1 MCGISGLLAASSL
14 REQDIAVV
22 GHMNQRLT
30 HRGPDSDGMFVA
42 DPVVLAMRRLSIV
55 DLAGG
60 QQPIFNETK
69 DIVIVCNGEI
79 YNHRELRRDLQ
90 GRGHSFASGSDVET
104 IVHAYEEYGLDCL
117 AKLRGMFAFALWDG
131 PRQRL
136 VLARDRMGEKPFYLY
151 RDRDQN
157 LWFSSE
163 IQSLA
168 VAMPRRQLTPEA
180 FNLFLAFQYVPEPM
194 APLEGIQILPAGH
207 GLVLEA
213 GQPHADPFAYWDMA
227 TATEDPTH
235 PIEVVR
241 QSLDDACR
249 LMGTAD
255 VPVAV
260 ALSGGIDSSLVAAV
274 TARHYP
280 EQLHAFTIGYASRP
294 ATDERSVAAALAA
307 QLKIGFTEVEL
318 SHRAVVNDFP
328 TLVAAMD
335 TPIGDIAAYGYY
347 AVSQAARQAGYPV
360 LLSGMGG
367 DEFFWGYQWV
377 REAMV
382 RNEAILAGQRQT
394 LPFWRRWL
402 GQTPSD
408 QPDFFG
414 VHDALRQGNTWAREL
429 MPPEDRDR
437 LADSFWLDKNSLDL
451 SQPLHIATS
460 SLLNRTWLRSN
471 CLALVDRLSMHHS
484 VEVRLPLLDTVL
496 VDRVT
501 GMRNAG
507 LQDWHQPHKHLLV
520 EAMENVI
527 PPEVLARKKQGFTP
541 PTQDWMQSIVKRYSP
556 LIANGSLVEQGLML
570 ASQSAIKPGQFDLP
584 FLYKL
589 TLLECWS
596 RLHIDR
602 QAPESLNSLALSV

>member
-14 REQDIAVV
+14 KEADIAVV
-22 GHMNQRLT
+22 SQMNQRLT

-42 DPVVLAMRRLSIV
+42 DTVVLAMRRLSII

-69 DIVIVCNGEI
+69 DIAIVCNGEI
-79 YNHRELRRDLQ
+79 YNHQELRRDLQ
-90 GRGHSFASGSDVET
+90 ARGHGFSSGSDVET

-136 VLARDRMGEKPFYLY
+136 VLARDRMGEKPLYLY
-151 RDRDQN
+151 RNSSGQ

-163 IQSLA
+163 MQSLA
-168 VAMPRRQLTPEA
+168 AALPRRQLTPEA
-180 FNLFLAFQYVPEPM
+180 FNLFLAFQYVPEPFS
-194 APLEGIQILPAGH
+194 PLEGLQILPAGH
-207 GLVLEA
+207 ALVLEA
-213 GQPHADPFAYWDMA
+213 GHLHAAPFAYWDMA
-227 TATEDPTH
+227 AATADPAD
-235 PIEVVR
+235 PIDVVR
-241 QSLDDACR
+241 QSLDEACR

-255 VPVAV
+255 VPVAI

-280 EQLHAFTIGYASRP
+280 EQLHAFTIGYDSRP
-294 ATDERSVAAALAA
+294 GTDERSVAAALAQ

-318 SHRAVVNDFP
+318 SSEAVVNDFP
-328 TLVAAMD
+328 ILVAAMD

-382 RNEAILAGQRQT
+382 RNESILAGHRQT

-402 GQTPSD
+402 GQTPID

-414 VHDALRQGNTWAREL
+414 VHDALRQGNTWARGL
-429 MPPEDRDR
+429 MPSGDRDR
-437 LADSFWLDKNSLDL
+437 LSDSFWLDKNSLDL
-451 SQPLHIATS
+451 SQPLHLAVS
-460 SLLNRTWLRSN
+460 SLLNRTWLQSN

-484 VEVRLPLLDTVL
+484 VEVRLPLLDAEL

-520 EAMENVI
+520 EAMQNVI
-527 PPEVLARKKQGFTP
+527 PPEVLSRKKQGFTP
-541 PTQDWMQSIVKRYSP
+541 PTQEWMQGIVKRYSP
-556 LIANGSLVEQGLML
+556 LTTNGSLVAQGLI
-570 ASQSAIKPGQFDLP
+570 SSDKSAIKPGMFDL
-584 FLYKL
+584 FFMYKL
-589 TLLECWS
+589 TLLECWA
-596 RLHIDR
+596 RLHID
-602 QAPESLNSLALSV
+602 QQSPESLSGLALSV

>member
-1 MCGISGLLAASSL
+1 M
-14 REQDIAVV
+14 
-22 GHMNQRLT
+22 
-30 HRGPDSDGMFVA
+30 
-42 DPVVLAMRRLSIV
+42 
-55 DLAGG
+55 
-60 QQPIFNETK
+60 
-69 DIVIVCNGEI
+69 
-79 YNHRELRRDLQ
+79 
-90 GRGHSFASGSDVET
+90 
-104 IVHAYEEYGLDCL
+104 
-117 AKLRGMFAFALWDG
+117 
-131 PRQRL
+131 
-136 VLARDRMGEKPFYLY
+136 
-151 RDRDQN
+151 
-157 LWFSSE
+157 
-163 IQSLA
+163 
-168 VAMPRRQLTPEA
+168 
-180 FNLFLAFQYVPEPM
+180 PEPI

-213 GQPHADPFAYWDMA
+213 GQLNTAPFAYWDMA
-227 TATEDPTH
+227 AATEDPSE

-241 QSLDDACR
+241 QSLDEACR

-280 EQLHAFTIGYASRP
+280 EKLHAFTIGYDSRP
-294 ATDERSVAAALAA
+294 ATDERSVAAALAQ

-318 SHRAVVNDFP
+318 SHSAVVNDFP

-382 RNEAILAGQRQT
+382 RNEAILAGQQQT

-402 GQTPSD
+402 GQKPAS

-429 MPPEDRDR
+429 MPPDDRDR

-451 SQPLHIATS
+451 SQPLHVATS

-484 VEVRLPLLDTVL
+484 VEVRLPLLDAVL

-520 EAMENVI
+520 EAMHNVI

-556 LIANGSLVEQGLML
+556 LIANGSLVDQGLVM
-570 ASQSAIKPGQFDLP
+570 ASQSAIKPGQFDLS

>member
-1 MCGISGLLAASSL
+1 MCGISGLLAASTL
-14 REQDIAVV
+14 REEDIAVV
-22 GHMNQRLT
+22 GQMNQRLI
-30 HRGPDSDGMFVA
+30 HRGPDSDGMVVA
-42 DPVVLAMRRLSIV
+42 DPVVLAMRRLSII

-69 DIVIVCNGEI
+69 DIAIVCNGEI
-79 YNHRELRRDLQ
+79 YNHAELRRDLQ
-90 GRGHSFASGSDVET
+90 GRGHQFASRSDVET

-117 AKLRGMFAFALWDG
+117 AQLRGMFAFALWDG

-136 VLARDRMGEKPFYLY
+136 LLARDRMGEKPFYLY
-151 RDRDQN
+151 RDSDQN

-163 IQSLA
+163 LQSLA
-168 VAMPRRQLTPEA
+168 VAMPRQRLTPEA
-180 FNLFLAFQYVPEPM
+180 FNLFLAFQYVPEPV
-194 APLEGIQILPAGH
+194 APLEGVQILPAGH
-207 GLVLEA
+207 ALVIESGNRNA
-213 GQPHADPFAYWDMA
+213 APFPYWEMAQA
-227 TATEDPTH
+227 TADPTH
-235 PIEVVR
+235 PIDVVKH
-241 QSLDDACR
+241 SLDEACR

-280 EQLHAFTIGYASRP
+280 EQLHAFTIGYDSRP
-294 ATDERSVAAALAA
+294 ATDERSVAAALAQ
-307 QLKIGFTEVEL
+307 QLNIGFTEVEL
-318 SHRAVVNDFP
+318 SHRAVVDDFP

-367 DEFFWGYQWV
+367 DEFFWGYEWV
-377 REAMV
+377 REAMT
-382 RNEAILAGQRQT
+382 RNEAILAGQPQAV
-394 LPFWRRWL
+394 PFWHRWR
-402 GQTPSD
+402 GKKPVD

-414 VHDALRQGNTWAREL
+414 VHDALCQGNTWARAL
-429 MPPEDRDR
+429 MPSSVCDR
-437 LADSFWLDKNSLDL
+437 LADTFWLDKNSLDL
-451 SQPLHIATS
+451 TQPLHIAVP

-484 VEVRLPLLDTVL
+484 VEVRLPLLDPVL

-520 EAMENVI
+520 EAMQNVI

-541 PTQDWMQSIVKRYSP
+541 PTHEWMQSIVNRYSA
-556 LIANGSLVEQGLML
+556 LIHRGSLVHQGLIEE
-570 ASQSAIKPGQFDLP
+570 SQSALKPGRFDL
-584 FLYKL
+584 FFMYKL

-596 RLHIDR
+596 RLHLDR
-602 QAPESLNSLALSV
+602 QAPETLSHQAAV

>member
-1 MCGISGLLAASSL
+1 MCGISGLLAASGL
-14 REQDIAVV
+14 RKDNIAVV
-22 GHMNQRLT
+22 GEMNQRLV

-42 DPVVLAMRRLSIV
+42 DPVVLAMRRLSII

-69 DIVIVCNGEI
+69 DVAIVCNGEI
-79 YNHRELRRDLQ
+79 YNHRELRHELQ
-90 GRGHSFASGSDVET
+90 TRGHDFSSGSDVET

-117 AKLRGMFAFALWDG
+117 PKLRGMFAFALWDG

-136 VLARDRMGEKPFYLY
+136 VLARDRMGEKPLYLY
-151 RDRDQN
+151 RDRNRN

-168 VAMPRRQLTPEA
+168 VAMPQRRLTPEA
-180 FNLFLAFQYVPEPM
+180 FNLFLTFQYVPEPL
-194 APLEGIQILPAGH
+194 APLDGIQILPAGH
-207 GLVLEA
+207 VLVLEA
-213 GQPHADPFAYWDMA
+213 GNNQTAPFAYWDMA
-227 TATEDPTH
+227 AATEAPSH

-241 QSLDDACR
+241 QSLDEACR

-280 EQLHAFTIGYASRP
+280 EQLHAFTIGYDSRP
-294 ATDERSVAAALAA
+294 ATDERSVAATLAQ

-318 SHRAVVNDFP
+318 SRSAVVNGFP
-328 TLVAAMD
+328 NLVAAMD

-382 RNEAILAGQRQT
+382 RNESILTGQQKT
-394 LPFWRRWL
+394 LPLWRRWL
-402 GQTPSD
+402 GQKPID

-429 MPPEDRDR
+429 MPPSDRDR

-451 SQPLHIATS
+451 SQPLHVATS

-484 VEVRLPLLDTVL
+484 VEVRLPLLDAVL

-520 EAMENVI
+520 EAMQNVI

-541 PTQDWMQSIVKRYSP
+541 PTQEWMQGIVKRYSP
-556 LIANGSLVEQGLML
+556 LIPNGSLVSQGLIM
-570 ASQSAIKPGQFDLP
+570 ASQSAIKPGKFDLP

-596 RLHIDR
+596 RLHID
-602 QAPESLNSLALSV
+602 QQTPDSLNSLALSV